1 MKSMTIEIMIKK
13 KLSSTILF
21 LLITLFSYS
30 QNKEYYDHVKETL
43 FEGAKSKDFNK
54 DLSKYM
60 FNYFNTYRDSLK
72 LGKWKW
78 NDSLYDVVKN
88 YSAYAIDS
96 AWKHSSGTGK
106 YFAFELM
113 TADIFS
119 IKDINNF
126 EKFSKQCLNN
136 FLNSCNHKGF
146 ILSKVKTKN
155 QEKQK
160 IILCNDF
167 EVDTYI
173 GDNGAI
179 SCVIIDRGDKVTV
192 TCIVKINTV
201 KNTSYIGNK

>member
-1 MKSMTIEIMIKK
+1 MYYILKTKKMK
-13 KLSSTILF
+13 KLSITFLF
-21 LLITLFSYS
+21 LFITLVSYS
-30 QNKEYYDHVKETL
+30 QSKEYLDYVKKTL
-43 FEGAKSKDFNK
+43 FEGTKSKDYNK
-54 DLSKYM
+54 ELSKYM

-78 NDSLYDVVKN
+78 NDSIYDVVKD
-88 YSAYAIDS
+88 YSKYAIDT
-96 AWKHSSGTGK
+96 AWKHSSGTINGE

-146 ILSKVKTKN
+146 LLSKLMTKN
-155 QEKQK
+155 NEKQK

-167 EVDTYI
+167 EVNASI
-173 GDNGAI
+173 GNNGAI
-179 SCVIIDRGDKVTV
+179 SCVIVNRGDKITV
-192 TCIVKINTV
+192 TCIVRINKTKNGTYV
-201 KNTSYIGNK
+201 K